1 MTDTAH
7 SSASI
12 TARELSSWQP
22 THGSADNDLLPEL
35 STIVSRSRD
44 LARNHG
50 VAAGAIQT
58 LNDNI
63 VGVGFRLSAK
73 LDYKLLISLG
83 YAESLKKNTP
93 PTNTETEE
101 DDDKSDENGD
111 RQPVQP
117 DGNTYD
123 VQK

>member
-1 MTDTAH
+1 MAKVR
-7 SSASI
+7 ALI
-12 TARELSSWQP
+12 TLVVGKGKQIAPKSVC
-22 THGSADNDLLPEL
+22 D
-35 STIVSRSRD
+35 VSESE
-44 LARNHG
+44 
-50 VAAGAIQT
+50 
-58 LNDNI
+58 
-63 VGVGFRLSAK
+63 AK
-73 LDYKLLISLG
+73 RLISLG

-117 DGNTYD
+117 DGTTGN

>member
-1 MTDTAH
+1 MVKIRAI
-7 SSASI
+7 I
-12 TARELSSWQP
+12 TLVVGKGKQIAP
-22 THGSADNDLLPEL
+22 NGVCD
-35 STIVSRSRD
+35 VSESE
-44 LARNHG
+44 
-50 VAAGAIQT
+50 
-58 LNDNI
+58 
-63 VGVGFRLSAK
+63 AK
-73 LDYKLLISLG
+73 RLISLG

-117 DGNTYD
+117 DGTTGD

>member
-1 MTDTAH
+1 MAKVR
-7 SSASI
+7 ALI
-12 TARELSSWQP
+12 TLVVGKGKQIAP
-22 THGSADNDLLPEL
+22 NGVYD
-35 STIVSRSRD
+35 VSD
-44 LARNHG
+44 AE
-50 VAAGAIQT
+50 
-58 LNDNI
+58 
-63 VGVGFRLSAK
+63 AK
-73 LDYKLLISLG
+73 RLISLG

-117 DGNTYD
+117 DGQTGD

>member
-1 MTDTAH
+1 MAKVR
-7 SSASI
+7 ALI
-12 TARELSSWQP
+12 TLVVGKGKHIAP
-22 THGSADNDLLPEL
+22 NGVCD
-35 STIVSRSRD
+35 VSD
-44 LARNHG
+44 AE
-50 VAAGAIQT
+50 
-58 LNDNI
+58 
-63 VGVGFRLSAK
+63 AK
-73 LDYKLLISLG
+73 RLISLG

-117 DGNTYD
+117 DGQTGD

>member
-1 MTDTAH
+1 MAKIR
-7 SSASI
+7 AII
-12 TARELSSWQP
+12 TLV
-22 THGSADNDLLPEL
+22 
-35 STIVSRSRD
+35 VSKGKQFAPKSVCD
-44 LARNHG
+44 
-50 VAAGAIQT
+50 V
-58 LNDNI
+58 
-63 VGVGFRLSAK
+63 SESEAK
-73 LDYKLLISLG
+73 RLISLG

-117 DGNTYD
+117 DGTTGN

>member
-1 MTDTAH
+1 MAKVR
-7 SSASI
+7 ALI
-12 TARELSSWQP
+12 TLVVGKGKHIAP
-22 THGSADNDLLPEL
+22 NGVCD
-35 STIVSRSRD
+35 VSD
-44 LARNHG
+44 AE
-50 VAAGAIQT
+50 
-58 LNDNI
+58 
-63 VGVGFRLSAK
+63 AK
-73 LDYKLLISLG
+73 RLISLG

-117 DGNTYD
+117 DGATGD